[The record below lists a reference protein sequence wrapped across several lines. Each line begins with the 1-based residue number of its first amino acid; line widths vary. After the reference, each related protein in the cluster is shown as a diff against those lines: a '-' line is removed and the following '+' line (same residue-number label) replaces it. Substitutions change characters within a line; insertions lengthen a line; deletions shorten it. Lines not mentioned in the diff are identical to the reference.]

1 MGVDVNYTGRQ
12 VDKRLPWNPSVLVVS
27 GALLVSLAAI
37 STLHAQI
44 PMDLPVSIAAN
55 SAELD
60 DRQGTGVYQGDVVV
74 TRGNMTLW
82 ADRITLYA
90 PERRPERLVAE
101 GRPVRAEMPDPN
113 ELPRTATAQ
122 RMEYHFATQMLTLTG
137 EARVHTNTEDARGER
152 ITYDL
157 TRDVIRAES
166 SPGQRVQI
174 TIQPRP
180 E

>member
-1 MGVDVNYTGRQ
+1 MGVDVNSNDRRTS
-12 VDKRLPWNPSVLVVS
+12 KRSLACLFVAVVLLMPL
-27 GALLVSLAAI
+27 ASLAATPAAH
-37 STLHAQI
+37 SQI
-44 PMDLPVSIAAN
+44 ALDLPVNIAAN

-90 PERRPERLVAE
+90 PDRRPERLVAE
-101 GRPVRAEMPDPN
+101 GQPVRVEMPDP
-113 ELPRTATAQ
+113 EQQPRTATAQ
-122 RMEYHFATQMLTLTG
+122 RMEYHFATQILTLIG
-137 EARVHTNTEDARGER
+137 EARVTTNTEDARGEK
-152 ITYDL
+152 ISYDL
-157 TRDVIRAES
+157 TRDIIRAES